1 MLMTTLMKMATIR
14 VMMPICQV
22 TEAVSTDSGEYECR
36 IMVRQTLSITHTILI
51 SESFSVQ
58 VTVNLKFSLLSS

>member
-1 MLMTTLMKMATIR
+1 
-14 VMMPICQV
+14 MMPICQV

-58 VTVNLKFSLLSS
+58 VTVNLKFCLLNS